1 MNIIKKFKIGS
12 NAFFDTFDDFKS
24 KDNDVLCIMNDWLV
38 DNTNVL
44 KTKTNNDDVFYFKN
58 MTLQQFIDDTL
69 NCDTPMRVGK
79 FLVPEFAQHLNMTID
94 DLKILEPLFDKLD
107 DNHKYEK
114 IIYDSYIENNGFY
127 MTKIQLQK
135 AYDEY
140 KRYRGQNTI

>member
-114 IIYDSYIENNGFY
+114 IIYDSYIKNNGFY

-140 KRYRGQNTI
+140 KRYRG

>member
-12 NAFFDTFDDFKS
+12 NAFFDSFDDFKS

-114 IIYDSYIENNGFY
+114 IIYDSYIKNNGFY

-140 KRYRGQNTI
+140 KRYRG

>member
-12 NAFFDTFDDFKS
+12 NAFFDSFDDFKS

-44 KTKTNNDDVFYFKN
+44 KTKINNDDVFYFKN

-140 KRYRGQNTI
+140 KRYRG